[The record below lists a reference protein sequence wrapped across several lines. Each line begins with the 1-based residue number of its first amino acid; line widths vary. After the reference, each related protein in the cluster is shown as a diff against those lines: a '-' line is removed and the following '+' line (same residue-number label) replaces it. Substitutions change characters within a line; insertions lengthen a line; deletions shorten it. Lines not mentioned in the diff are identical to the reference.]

1 MAAFQGG
8 AGDTAELCTRG
19 LGDPPRGDGDP
30 LPAGGAGAEATVS
43 PPAPTSCWPP
53 WDSPVPPA
61 SPHPGV
67 AKPAALFQL
76 TYRARFELGV
86 LLDVAPHGVG
96 PAKGVG

>member
-8 AGDTAELCTRG
+8 AEDTAELRTHG

-30 LPAGGAGAEATVS
+30 PPAGDAGAEAIVS

-53 WDSPVPPA
+53 WACPVPPA
-61 SPHPGV
+61 SPHPGG

-76 TYRARFELGV
+76 TYRARSELGV

-96 PAKGVG
+96 SAKGMG